1 MVTITVLHFVIITKL
16 VLKLFIWSLA
26 VIFELLGIRGNNKMD
41 DQPAFNIKIGLLGDS
56 AVGKTSLGTRY
67 VDDTFSKDY
76 KPTIG
81 IDIYYKKFEFGKST
95 GRISLWDM
103 SGFKRFSSLRNKYL
117 KGLNGGIVIF
127 DGTRAFTIEGNLLPW
142 IYELLEIQVRG
153 SIPLA
158 IIGNK
163 SDLDT
168 FKKVK
173 SDEVETKVMNRI
185 KDQFTLDAPVKYFK
199 TSALTGENV
208 NDGFD
213 WLIEQSI
220 LSSDGIK

>member
-1 MVTITVLHFVIITKL
+1 
-16 VLKLFIWSLA
+16 
-26 VIFELLGIRGNNKMD
+26 MD
-41 DQPAFNIKIGLLGDS
+41 DKDQAAFNIKIGLLGDS

-67 VDDTFSKDY
+67 VDDSFSKDY

-81 IDIYYKKFEFGKST
+81 IDIYYKKFEFKESM

-127 DGTRAFTIEGNLLPW
+127 DSTRAFSLDGNILPW

-163 SDLDT
+163 SDLDAVQ
-168 FKKVK
+168 K
-173 SDEVETKVMNRI
+173 VETSKIIEDI
-185 KDQFTLDAPVKYFK
+185 KDQFNLAAIKYFT
-199 TSALTGENV
+199 TSAKTGSNV
-208 NDGFD
+208 TEAFD

-220 LSSDGIK
+220 IAAGGDELL